1 MLILVILLIFHILS
15 WAVLKLLKS
24 PSLQL
29 LRNMLIMVKPRTPLY
44 LAIVR
49 EGGPDR
55 FGFGQGVA
63 EVDEE
68 VTVELVG
75 DRIIFGTHGH
85 HIV

>member
-1 MLILVILLIFHILS
+1 MLILIE
-15 WAVLKLLKS
+15 
-24 PSLQL
+24 
-29 LRNMLIMVKPRTPLY
+29 RRTSLY